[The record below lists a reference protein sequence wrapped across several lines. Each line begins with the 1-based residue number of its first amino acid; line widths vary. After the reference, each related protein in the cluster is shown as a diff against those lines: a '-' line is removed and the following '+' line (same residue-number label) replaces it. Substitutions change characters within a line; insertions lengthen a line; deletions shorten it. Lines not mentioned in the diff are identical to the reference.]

1 MDSAPLFEVFS
12 SVQGE
17 ATRVGERHLFVRL
30 AGCDLECV
38 FCDTPASRRIPDEA
52 RLFLPGDASPFSA
65 PSDAGARRPKS
76 APNPVSQQTLD
87 EWVMRLDKESGPHH
101 AVSITGGE
109 PLLFVD
115 YLMPL
120 LDRWRGRGMAILME
134 TGGHRPDELWRL
146 LPVIDIVMMDVKLA
160 SSAGFSTD
168 IGITARFLEVAK
180 ERECAVKLV
189 VNART
194 TWEEIEPITKL
205 LRDDAPEVPLVLQ
218 PVVGSKFDPP
228 KGDFVL
234 ALQRRAMAV
243 HRPTRVIPQ
252 THKMLHVR

>member
-1 MDSAPLFEVFS
+1 VDSAPLFEVFS

-17 ATRVGERHLFVRL
+17 ATRVGEHHLFVRL

-52 RLFLPGDASPFSA
+52 RLFAPGGPF
-65 PSDAGARRPKS
+65 P
-76 APNPVSQQTLD
+76 APNPLSRRTLD
-87 EWVMRLDKESGPHH
+87 EWVMRLDKECGPHH

-120 LDRWRGRGMAILME
+120 LDRWRGRGLAILLE
-134 TGGHRPDELWRL
+134 TGGHRPDDLWRL

-160 SSAGFSTD
+160 SSAGFGTD

-194 TWEEIEPITKL
+194 TWEEIEPVAAL
-205 LRDDAPEVPLVLQ
+205 LRDDAPDVPLVLQ

-228 KGDFVL
+228 KGEFVL
-234 ALQRRAMAV
+234 DLQRRAMAL
-243 HRPTRVIPQ
+243 HFPTRVIPQ

>member
-1 MDSAPLFEVFS
+1 MNAAPLFEVFS

-38 FCDTPASRRIPDEA
+38 FCDTPASRRVPDEA
-52 RLFLPGDASPFSA
+52 RLFLESTPL
-65 PSDAGARRPKS
+65 S
-76 APNPVSQQTLD
+76 APNPLPRETLD
-87 EWVMRLDKESGPHH
+87 DWVQQLDKASGPHH
-101 AVSITGGE
+101 AIAITGGE

-120 LDRWRGRGMAILME
+120 LARWRGQDFAILME
-134 TGGHRPDELWRL
+134 TGGHRPDDLWRI
-146 LPVIDIVMMDVKLA
+146 LPEVDIVMMDVKLA
-160 SSAGFSTD
+160 SSAGFMTD
-168 IGITARFLEVAK
+168 IGITARFLEVAR
-180 ERECAVKLV
+180 ERECAVKLI

-194 TWEEIEPITKL
+194 TFEEIEPIAVL
-205 LRDDAPEVPLVLQ
+205 LRNDAPDVPLVLQ

-228 KGDFVL
+228 KGDHAL
-234 ALQRRAMAV
+234 ELQRRAMAI

>member
-1 MDSAPLFEVFS
+1 MADAPLFEVFS

-52 RLFLPGDASPFSA
+52 RLFLPGEAA
-65 PSDAGARRPKS
+65 PLP
-76 APNPVSQQTLD
+76 APNPLSQQTLD

-120 LDRWRGRGMAILME
+120 LDRWRGRGMVILME
-134 TGGHRPDELWRL
+134 TGGHRPDDLWRL

-194 TWEEIEPITKL
+194 TWEEIEPIAQL
-205 LRDDAPEVPLVLQ
+205 LRDDAPEVTLVLQ

-234 ALQRRAMAV
+234 GLQQRAMAV

>member
-1 MDSAPLFEVFS
+1 MDSDSAPLFEVFS

-52 RLFLPGDASPFSA
+52 RLFMPGAQEASA
-65 PSDAGARRPKS
+65 
-76 APNPVSQQTLD
+76 NPLSRKTLD
-87 EWVMRLDKESGPHH
+87 DWVARLEKAAGPHH
-101 AVSITGGE
+101 AISITGGE

-115 YLMPL
+115 YLIPL
-120 LDRWRGRGMAILME
+120 LARWRGLGHAILLE
-134 TGGHRPDELWRL
+134 TGGHRPGDLAR
-146 LPVIDIVMMDVKLA
+146 VIDDIDIVMMDVKLA
-160 SSAGFSTD
+160 SSAGFDTSVET
-168 IGITARFLEVAK
+168 TLRFLEVARA
-180 ERECAVKLV
+180 RECAVKLI

-194 TWEEIEPITKL
+194 TWNEIEPIAAM
-205 LRDDAPEVPLVLQ
+205 LRDDAPDVPLILQ
-218 PVVGSKFDPP
+218 PVVGSRFDPP

-234 ALQRRAMAV
+234 ELQRRAMAL